1 VRIAFLLQR
10 AQPDD
15 PTPRIN
21 PVTDEVIARLRAR
34 GVQVDLVVPENGCL
48 VLDDIQPQYDL
59 YVLKSKT
66 PLALSLAGALAMA
79 GAETVNTVESCNL
92 VRDKMVYTAVL
103 AARGVPVPPSWA
115 TGHPAMLLPLVQ
127 EGPLWVKP
135 QRGSKGKGVIRVASP
150 AQLGLLPMRAD
161 PCGLPLPLFAQEEVP
176 SEGDDMK
183 VYVVGDRA
191 WALTKPWPV
200 RTVADKYG
208 RRTFLPPAIEAAA
221 RACGQ
226 VLGLEIFGVDFLVQ
240 GDSFFVV
247 DVNAFPG
254 FRGPEEGPACIADYI
269 YERALRP
276 GGRGVADRPEYLTLS
291 ADGQHTPLPGLVA
304 SAEQPVRLGNV
315 RVPA

>member
-48 VLDDIQPQYDL
+48 VLDDIRPHCDL

-66 PLALSLAGALAMA
+66 PLALSLAGALALA

-115 TGHPAMLLPLVQ
+115 TGHPAKLLPLVQ
-127 EGPLWVKP
+127 EGPLWLKP
-135 QRGSKGKGVIRVASP
+135 QRGSKGKGVIRVDSP
-150 AQLGLLPMRAD
+150 AGLGLLPMRAD

-176 SEGDDMK
+176 SEGGDLK

-191 WALTKPWPV
+191 WGLTKPWPV

-208 RRTFLPPAIEAAA
+208 KQTTLPPAIEAAA
-221 RACGQ
+221 RACGRA
-226 VLGLEIFGVDFLVQ
+226 LGLEIYGVDFLVR
-240 GDSFFVV
+240 GDSFFMV

-276 GGRGVADRPEYLTLS
+276 GGRGREDRSEYLTLS
-291 ADGQHTPLPGLVA
+291 TDGQYTPFPGLVD
-304 SAEQPVRLGNV
+304 SAAQPARLGNV
-315 RVPA
+315 GVSA